1 MNTYV
6 FIPARY
12 GSSRLPGKP
21 LKLINGKPMIQHV
34 YERIAKA
41 KGLAGV
47 YVATDDERIREVV
60 EGFGGKVVMTPAE
73 AASGTDRIAAAAN
86 AVGLKDDDLIV
97 NVQGDQPLVHHE
109 SIEDVIAP
117 FFADDYDGS
126 FEMSTL
132 SFKIVN
138 EAEITNPK
146 DVKLVTDVNGFALY
160 FSRATIPHGRD
171 YWDHDSFKHLGVYA
185 YTKRFVDSFNA
196 LPMGRLEDI
205 EKLEQLRAL
214 EYGHKIKVVESQWD
228 SPEVD
233 LPGDIAV
240 MEALLTAESL
250 AQPN

>member
-1 MNTYV
+1 MQTYV

-21 LKLINGKPMIQHV
+21 LKLIAGKPMIQHV

-41 KGLAGV
+41 QGLAGV
-47 YVATDDERIREVV
+47 YVATDDERIAEVV
-60 EGFGGKVVMTPAE
+60 REFGGEVIMTPVE
-73 AASGTDRIAAAAN
+73 AASGTDRIAAAAKALN
-86 AVGLKDDDLIV
+86 LADDALIV

-109 SIEDVIAP
+109 SIEAVISP
-117 FFADDYDGS
+117 FFAADYDGS

-132 SFKIVN
+132 SFKIIN
-138 EAEITNPK
+138 QAEITSPK
-146 DVKLVTDVNGFALY
+146 DVKLVTDVNDFALY

-185 YTKRFVDSFNA
+185 YTKRFVDQFNQ
-196 LPMGRLEDI
+196 LPMGKLEDI

-214 EYGHKIKVVESQWD
+214 EYGYKIKVVLSQHD

-233 LPGDIAV
+233 VPGDIEM
-240 MEALLTAESL
+240 MEALLLSGH
-250 AQPN
+250 

>member
-1 MNTYV
+1 MNIYV

-21 LKLINGKPMIQHV
+21 LKPINGKPMIQHV
-34 YERIAKA
+34 YERIAEA
-41 KGLAGV
+41 EGLQGV
-47 YVATDDERIREVV
+47 YVATDDERIKTVV
-60 EGFGGKVVMTPAE
+60 ESFGGKVVMTPVE
-73 AASGTDRIAAAAN
+73 AASGTDRIAAAAS
-86 AVGLKDDDLIV
+86 ALGLKDDDLIV

-117 FFADDYDGS
+117 FLANDYNGA

-146 DVKLVTDVNGFALY
+146 DVKVVTDIDGFALY

-185 YTKRFVDSFNA
+185 YTKRFVDLFNT

-214 EYGHKIKVVESQWD
+214 EFGHKIKVVESKWD

-233 LPGDIAV
+233 LPGDIAM
-240 MEALLTAESL
+240 MEALLIAGH
-250 AQPN
+250 

>member
-1 MNTYV
+1 MNIYV

-21 LKLINGKPMIQHV
+21 LKPINGKPMIQHV
-34 YERIAKA
+34 YERIAEA
-41 KGLAGV
+41 EGLQGV
-47 YVATDDERIREVV
+47 YVATDDERIKTVV
-60 EGFGGKVVMTPAE
+60 ESFGGKVVMTPVE

-86 AVGLKDDDLIV
+86 ALGLKDDDLIV

-117 FFADDYDGS
+117 FLADDYHGT

-146 DVKLVTDVNGFALY
+146 DVKVVTDIEGFALY

-185 YTKRFVDSFNA
+185 YTKRFVDLFNT

-214 EYGHKIKVVESQWD
+214 EFGHKIKVVESKWD

-233 LPGDIAV
+233 LPGDIAM
-240 MEALLTAESL
+240 MEALLIAGH
-250 AQPN
+250 

>member
-6 FIPARY
+6 FIPARF

-21 LKLINGKPMIQHV
+21 LKLIDGKPMIQHV
-34 YERIAKA
+34 YERISKA
-41 KGLAGV
+41 QGLAGV
-47 YVATDDERIREVV
+47 YIATDDERIKEVV
-60 EGFGGKVVMTPAE
+60 ESFGGKVVMTPVE

-86 AVGLKDDDLIV
+86 ALGLKDDDLIV

-117 FFADDYDGS
+117 FLADDYDGS

-146 DVKLVTDVNGFALY
+146 DVKLVTDYNGFALY

-185 YTKRFVDSFNA
+185 YSKRFVDIFNA

-214 EYGHKIKVVESQWD
+214 EYGHKIKVVESQYD

-233 LPGDIAV
+233 LPGDIAI
-240 MEALLTAESL
+240 MEALLQAGH
-250 AQPN
+250 

>member
-21 LKLINGKPMIQHV
+21 LKLIDGKPMIQHV
-34 YERIAKA
+34 YDRVSKA
-41 KGLAGV
+41 QGLKGV
-47 YVATDDERIREVV
+47 YIATDDDRIKEVV
-60 EGFGGKVVMTPAE
+60 EAFGGKVIMTPVE

-86 AVGLKDDDLIV
+86 SLGLKDGDLIV

-109 SIEDVIAP
+109 SIEDVISP
-117 FFADDYDGS
+117 FVAGDYDGS
-126 FEMSTL
+126 FGMSTL

-146 DVKLVTDVNGFALY
+146 DVKMVMDVNGFALY
-160 FSRATIPHGRD
+160 FSRATVPHGRD
-171 YWDHDSFKHLGVYA
+171 YWDHDSFKHLGIYA
-185 YTKRFVDSFNA
+185 YTKSFVDTFNA
-196 LPMGRLEDI
+196 LPMGKLEDI

-214 EYGHKIKVVESQWD
+214 EYGHKIKVVESKWD

-240 MEALLTAESL
+240 MEALIQAGH
-250 AQPN
+250 

>member
-21 LKLINGKPMIQHV
+21 LKLIDGKPMIQHV
-34 YERIAKA
+34 YERISKA
-41 KGLAGV
+41 QGLAGV
-47 YVATDDERIREVV
+47 YIATDDERIKEVV
-60 EGFGGKVVMTPAE
+60 EAFGGKVVMTPIE
-73 AASGTDRIAAAAN
+73 AASGTDRIAAAAK
-86 AVGLKDDDLIV
+86 AVGLNDDDLIV
-97 NVQGDQPLVHHE
+97 NVQGDQPLVHPE

-117 FFADDYDGS
+117 FLAKDYDKS

-132 SFKIVN
+132 SFKIIN

-185 YTKRFVDSFNA
+185 YTKRFVDLFNS
-196 LPMGRLEDI
+196 LPMGTLEDI

-214 EYGHKIKVVESQWD
+214 EYGHKIKVVQSQYD

-233 LPGDIAV
+233 LPGDIAI
-240 MEALLTAESL
+240 MEALLQAGH
-250 AQPN
+250 

>member
-21 LKLINGKPMIQHV
+21 LKLIDGKPMIQHV
-34 YERIAKA
+34 YERISKA
-41 KGLAGV
+41 QGLAGV
-47 YVATDDERIREVV
+47 YIATDDDRIKEVV
-60 EGFGGKVVMTPAE
+60 EAFGGKVVMTPIE
-73 AASGTDRIAAAAN
+73 AASGTDRIAAAAK
-86 AVGLKDDDLIV
+86 AVGLNDDDLIV
-97 NVQGDQPLVHHE
+97 NVQGDQPLVHPE

-117 FFADDYDGS
+117 FLAKDYDKS

-132 SFKIVN
+132 SFKIIN

-160 FSRATIPHGRD
+160 FSRATIPYGRD

-185 YTKRFVDSFNA
+185 YTKRFVDLFNS
-196 LPMGRLEDI
+196 LPMGTLEDI

-214 EYGHKIKVVESQWD
+214 EYGHKIKVVQSQYD

-233 LPGDIAV
+233 LPGDIAI
-240 MEALLTAESL
+240 MEALLQAGH
-250 AQPN
+250 

>member
-1 MNTYV
+1 MQTYV

-21 LKLINGKPMIQHV
+21 LKQIAGKPMIQHV
-34 YERIAKA
+34 YERITKA
-41 KGLAGV
+41 QGLAGV
-47 YVATDDERIREVV
+47 YVATDDERIADVV
-60 EGFGGKVVMTPAE
+60 RDFGGDVVMTPAE

-86 AVGLKDDDLIV
+86 TLGLDDDALIV
-97 NVQGDQPLVHHE
+97 NVQGDQPLVHPE
-109 SIEDVIAP
+109 SIEAVISP
-117 FFADDYDGS
+117 FFSADYDGS

-138 EAEITNPK
+138 EAEITSPK
-146 DVKLVTDVNGFALY
+146 DVKLVTDVHGFALY

-185 YTKRFVDSFNA
+185 YTKRFVDQFNA

-214 EYGHKIKVVESQWD
+214 EYGHKIKVVQSQYD

-233 LPGDIAV
+233 VPGDIEI
-240 MEALLTAESL
+240 MEALLLSGH
-250 AQPN
+250 

>member
-1 MNTYV
+1 MQTYV

-21 LKLINGKPMIQHV
+21 LKLIAGKPMIQHV

-41 KGLAGV
+41 QGLAGV
-47 YVATDDERIREVV
+47 YVATDDERIAEVV
-60 EGFGGKVVMTPAE
+60 GAFGGEVVMTPSE
-73 AASGTDRIAAAAN
+73 AASGTDRIAAAAKALN
-86 AVGLKDDDLIV
+86 LADDALIV

-109 SIEDVIAP
+109 SIEAVIAP
-117 FFADDYDGS
+117 FKAADYDGS

-138 EAEITNPK
+138 EAEITSPK
-146 DVKLVTDVNGFALY
+146 DVKLVTDVNDFALY

-185 YTKRFVDSFNA
+185 YTKRFVDTFNA

-214 EYGHKIKVVESQWD
+214 EYGHKIKVVLSQYD

-233 LPGDIAV
+233 VPGDIEI
-240 MEALLTAESL
+240 MEALLL
-250 AQPN
+250 AGH

>member
-21 LKLINGKPMIQHV
+21 LKLIDGKPMIQHV
-34 YERIAKA
+34 YERISKA
-41 KGLAGV
+41 QGLAGV
-47 YVATDDERIREVV
+47 YIATDDDRIKEVV
-60 EGFGGKVVMTPAE
+60 EAFGGKVVMTPIE
-73 AASGTDRIAAAAN
+73 AASGTDRIAAAAK
-86 AVGLKDDDLIV
+86 AVGLNDDDLIV
-97 NVQGDQPLVHHE
+97 NVQGDQPLVHPE

-117 FFADDYDGS
+117 FLAEDYDKS

-132 SFKIVN
+132 SFKIIN

-146 DVKLVTDVNGFALY
+146 DVKLITDVNGFALY

-185 YTKRFVDSFNA
+185 YTKRFVDLFNA
-196 LPMGRLEDI
+196 LPMGKLEDI

-214 EYGHKIKVVESQWD
+214 EYGHKIKVVQSQYD

-233 LPGDIAV
+233 LPGDIAI
-240 MEALLTAESL
+240 MEALLQAGH
-250 AQPN
+250 

>member
-1 MNTYV
+1 MKTYV

-34 YERIAKA
+34 FERISKA
-41 KGLAGV
+41 QGIEAV
-47 YVATDDERIREVV
+47 YVATDDDRIKTAV
-60 EGFGGKVVMTPAE
+60 EDFGGKVIMTPPEAE
-73 AASGTDRIAAAAN
+73 SGTDRIAQAAAQ
-86 AVGLKDDDLIV
+86 LQLQPDDLIV
-97 NVQGDQPLVHHE
+97 NVQGDQPLVHSG
-109 SIEDVIAP
+109 SIEAVISP
-117 FFADDYDGS
+117 FMDSNYDGS

-138 EAEITNPK
+138 EAEITSPK

-185 YTKRFVDSFNA
+185 YTKRFVDAFNQ
-196 LPMGRLEDI
+196 LPMGRLENI

-214 EYGHKIKVVESQWD
+214 EFGHKIKVVESLWD

-233 LPGDIAV
+233 VPGDIEI
-240 MEALLTAESL
+240 MEALLNAGH
-250 AQPN
+250 

>member
-1 MNTYV
+1 MQTYV

-21 LKLINGKPMIQHV
+21 LKLIAGKPMIQHV

-41 KGLAGV
+41 QGLAGV
-47 YVATDDERIREVV
+47 YVATDDERIADVVRE
-60 EGFGGKVVMTPAE
+60 FGGQVVMTPSE
-73 AASGTDRIAAAAN
+73 AASGTDRIAAAAKALN
-86 AVGLKDDDLIV
+86 LADDALIV

-109 SIEDVIAP
+109 SIEAVIAP
-117 FFADDYDGS
+117 FKAADYDGS

-138 EAEITNPK
+138 QAEITSPK
-146 DVKLVTDVNGFALY
+146 DVKLVTDVNDFALY

-185 YTKRFVDSFNA
+185 YTKRFVDTFNA

-214 EYGHKIKVVESQWD
+214 EYGHKIKVVLSQHD

-233 LPGDIAV
+233 VPGDIEI
-240 MEALLTAESL
+240 MEALLL
-250 AQPN
+250 AGH

>member
-21 LKLINGKPMIQHV
+21 LKLIDGKPMIQHV
-34 YERIAKA
+34 YERISKA
-41 KGLAGV
+41 QGLAGV
-47 YVATDDERIREVV
+47 YIATDDERIKEVV
-60 EGFGGKVVMTPAE
+60 EAFGGKVVMTPIE
-73 AASGTDRIAAAAN
+73 AASGTDRIAAAAK
-86 AVGLKDDDLIV
+86 AVGLNDDDLIV
-97 NVQGDQPLVHHE
+97 NVQGDQPLVHPE

-117 FFADDYDGS
+117 FLAEDYDKS

-132 SFKIVN
+132 SFKIIN

-185 YTKRFVDSFNA
+185 YTKRFVDLFNS
-196 LPMGRLEDI
+196 LPMGTLEDI
-205 EKLEQLRAL
+205 EKLEQLRAIYHQKRITML
-214 EYGHKIKVVESQWD
+214 KVSSTGFGIDTKE
-228 SPEVD
+228 D
-233 LPGDIAV
+233 LARAI
-240 MEALLTAESL
+240 EIFL
-250 AQPN
+250 

>member
-21 LKLINGKPMIQHV
+21 LKLIDGKPMIQHV
-34 YERIAKA
+34 YERISKA
-41 KGLAGV
+41 QGLAGV
-47 YVATDDERIREVV
+47 YIATDDDRIKDMV
-60 EGFGGKVVMTPAE
+60 ESFGGQVVMTPIE
-73 AASGTDRIAAAAN
+73 AASGTDRIAAAAQ

-97 NVQGDQPLVHHE
+97 NVQGDQPLVHPK

-117 FFADDYDGS
+117 FKADDYDDS

-185 YTKRFVDSFNA
+185 YTKRFVDTFNA
-196 LPMGRLEDI
+196 LPMGKLEDI

-214 EYGHKIKVVESQWD
+214 EYGHKIKVVQSQYD

-233 LPGDIAV
+233 LPGDIAI
-240 MEALLTAESL
+240 MEALLQAGH
-250 AQPN
+250 